1 MKFESDAN
9 FKKVEIGTLDFGTT
23 FIDTTNFTQEEVL
36 MVLPSHGYDCNV
48 DFLDGVSTIA
58 AVSLVSGEMWA
69 YSATEEVIPVETE
82 EVRYKIV

>member
-1 MKFESDAN
+1 MKFKSNTD
-9 FKKVEIGTLDFGTT
+9 FKKVEICTLDFGTT
-23 FIDTTNFTQEEVL
+23 FIDTTNFSEEEVL
-36 MVLPSHGYDCNV
+36 MVLPSHGYDCNI

-58 AVSLVSGEMWA
+58 AVSLSSGEMWA